1 MPKVSVARRKKTPQK
16 DPDWLPPTKRA
27 LHGADARSCKPKTPR
42 RANSTP
48 AGAQVTVGS
57 ASARPIPR
65 PSTGKTSDKA
75 RHPSKHLLGA
85 FTAASA
91 KSPATERL
99 RSQVAALW
107 TPDKEP
113 VAQEEAAAASA
124 SASAALERIFRNIQ
138 HIKGLPLSS
147 DVARRQK
154 LRFEFGAESTRS
166 GGARCGAPLSGTE
179 HSTSTGRDGDGDGVL
194 AGRSLL
200 LSLPVVS
207 ETSPNASLTPSAP
220 SSDSL
225 CSPSSA
231 SPRRWAMSRLGQW
244 AMKGQRKEKDG
255 ALERILGT
263 PELKNEDKDL
273 LASIEDLLHS
283 HLGVTAKEGEEI
295 RMRAPLEAGS
305 VERGLKRLQRAEQRC
320 KGDARQGEDLAG
332 GTHEGGREGT
342 GFSDDEFVYDS
353 AKHAP
358 GRGGTGETD
367 VRGDTRY
374 GARHHVRENLRPEE
388 KGHFAAGL
396 LQQSEEEDPS
406 HQGYQHALRSYQHA
420 LRQQSSAAS
429 IGSLT
434 DACAL
439 SKDVTIFY
447 DTDLQYLLSSQGGLG
462 VGGPGLGSWEDA
474 EGKGEGQ
481 SVTVM
486 EPERDS
492 RYGSGGLYEERNG
505 VREDSGAGGAV
516 VGVGCEN
523 KNGRLKLAAR
533 AGSEGRP
540 PRAPLPPPSPLPLPS
555 PQASTP
561 PPLIVVAP
569 PVYTPAEPVR
579 HGYKTVLKSAP
590 RKSSVLQDAAGEK
603 EVEFAE
609 EEAFFAESS
618 KVWRAIEV
626 AKANHVCV
634 GEWVCVGA
642 HAYVYA
648 YIHMFIYRRPRAT
661 MRCSKAG
668 RYCKVH
674 ILKAHTPTHTH
685 THTHTRSCAPCF
697 SRRALFMASCTP
709 DV

>member
-1 MPKVSVARRKKTPQK
+1 MPKVVVARRKKTPQK

-27 LHGADARSCKPKTPR
+27 LHGDARSRKPKTPR

-48 AGAQVTVGS
+48 AGAQVAVAS
-57 ASARPIPR
+57 ASTRPNPR

-75 RHPSKHLLGA
+75 RHPAKHLLGA

-99 RSQVAALW
+99 KSQVAALW

-124 SASAALERIFRNIQ
+124 SAAAALERIFKNIQ

-154 LRFEFGAESTRS
+154 LRFELGAESTRS
-166 GGARCGAPLSGTE
+166 GGARSGAPLSGTE
-179 HSTSTGRDGDGDGVL
+179 HSASRGWDGDGDGVL

-220 SSDSL
+220 SPDSL
-225 CSPSSA
+225 CSPSA

-283 HLGVTAKEGEEI
+283 HLGVTAKEIEGAS
-295 RMRAPLEAGS
+295 MRAPLEAGS
-305 VERGLKRLQRAEQRC
+305 VERGLERLHRAEQRC

-332 GTHEGGREGT
+332 GTREGAREGT

-358 GRGGTGETD
+358 GRGGTGEAD
-367 VRGDTRY
+367 VRIDTRY
-374 GARHHVRENLRPEE
+374 GARYHVREKPEE
-388 KGHFAAGL
+388 MSHFAAGL
-396 LQQSEEEDPS
+396 LRESEEEDPS

-420 LRQQSSAAS
+420 LRQQSSAHS
-429 IGSLT
+429 IGNLT
-434 DACAL
+434 DAGAL

-462 VGGPGLGSWEDA
+462 VGGPGLSAWKDA

-481 SVTVM
+481 RVTVIEPERVTVM
-486 EPERDS
+486 KPERDS
-492 RYGSGGLYEERNG
+492 GYASGGLYGERNG

-523 KNGRLKLAAR
+523 KNGHLKLAAR

-540 PRAPLPPPSPLPLPS
+540 PRAPIPPPFPQPLPF

-561 PPLIVVAP
+561 PPLIAVAP
-569 PVYTPAEPVR
+569 PVYTPVEPVR
-579 HGYKTVLKSAP
+579 HSYKTAPKSAQL
-590 RKSSVLQDAAGEK
+590 KSSVLQDASGEK
-603 EVEFAE
+603 EMEFAE
-609 EEAFFAESS
+609 EETFFAESS

-634 GEWVCVGA
+634 CVGVGVGVRGCTYIRICI
-642 HAYVYA
+642 HTYVYIQETKGNDA
-648 YIHMFIYRRPRAT
+648 VLE
-661 MRCSKAG
+661 G
-668 RYCKVH
+668 REV
-674 ILKAHTPTHTH
+674 LKGTHSQNSHTH
-685 THTHTRSCAPCF
+685 THYRH
-697 SRRALFMASCTP
+697 
-709 DV
+709 